1 MNKTNLKQAK
11 IGRGPNSTFHAVDP
25 DRQIEGSLKLIGI
38 CGTKGRNIAGTAK
51 YNNEPTPCLRCN
63 IKLGFLIIDEVIKI
77 ENNYVG
83 VHGEIGFT
91 QTNYK
96 VIKEH
101 NYKGTD
107 YKTGEII
114 YGRGYDNAKSEGFY
128 SK

>member
-25 DRQIEGSLKLIGI
+25 DRQIEGSLNAIGI
-38 CGTKGRNIAGTAK
+38 CGTKGRSVMGLFE
-51 YNNEPTPCLRCN
+51 YNNEATPCLRCN
-63 IKLGFLIIDEVIKI
+63 IKLGFVIKDELIKI

-96 VIKEH
+96 VIKDH
-101 NYKGTD
+101 YYRGTY

-114 YGRGYDNAKSEGFY
+114 YGRAYDNAKSDRFY
-128 SK
+128 R

>member
-25 DRQIEGSLKLIGI
+25 DRQIKGSLNAIGI
-38 CGTKGRNIAGTAK
+38 CGTKGRSVMGLFE
-51 YNNEPTPCLRCN
+51 YNNEATPCLRCN
-63 IKLGFLIIDEVIKI
+63 IKLGFVIKDELIKI

-96 VIKEH
+96 VIKDH
-101 NYKGTD
+101 YYRGTY

-114 YGRGYDNAKSEGFY
+114 YGRAYDNAKSERFY
-128 SK
+128 R